1 MDKIDF
7 KEHCE
12 AREVFLGSF
21 SPPFFFLFFQN
32 PPLGPSNQPVA
43 LGPKRQPLIPFQNR
57 KLLEIIKGQLGLW
70 FIEHLETV
78 KPHA

>member
-21 SPPFFFLFFQN
+21 SPLPFFLFPESTTLDPQ
-32 PPLGPSNQPVA
+32 NQPVA

-57 KLLEIIKGQLGLW
+57 KLLEIIKVT
-70 FIEHLETV
+70 IRAMV
-78 KPHA
+78 Y